1 MRLVTFLAFVFAMTA
16 SKPAQCQSVELF
28 FSQDSLNVPIG
39 AVAEIDIRVNR
50 FQNIYTMQFPI
61 TFNRSRLELI
71 EVLNYAPLCG
81 FGAMNHSQVASA
93 NQNGKLTFSW
103 FSTVPSCPVRGDLPD
118 GSVVATLR
126 FKVHS
131 DQVAAVR
138 VANVA
143 PGIEFTTTNFSLITA
158 RYDKANVFVNG
169 HNTSAGPV
177 GPSGVRNIVR
187 ATPLH
192 LAQGSAGCMDIVT
205 DTFPRM
211 VSMQYALHWDP
222 KVVQLEGIVPGA
234 LQQAGAMHRNVDN
247 DRGFMLSI
255 WSDSSL
261 VGLSLTPGTVLY
273 KACFKAVGAPGS
285 QSLVEVRDAQDKV
298 SFFISELADCF
309 GNFYEKNAFGNDTI
323 FIEKQAAIVSAAD
336 LGGARPTFNVW
347 PNPTTADNLHLTF
360 DLSEAESLRFY
371 LTDATGRQ
379 VFAQTGDFS
388 TGQHQLVLQGDASLR
403 PGVYWLS
410 MQSRKGVVSR
420 KVVVRT

>member
-1 MRLVTFLAFVFAMTA
+1 MRLVTFLAFVFAITA
-16 SKPAQCQSVELF
+16 SKPAKCQSVELF
-28 FSQDSLNVPIG
+28 FSQDSLTVPIG
-39 AVAEIDIRVNR
+39 SVAEIDIRVNG
-50 FQNIYTMQFPI
+50 FQNIFTMQFPI
-61 TFNRSRLELI
+61 TFDRSRLELF

-81 FGAMNHSQVASA
+81 FGALNHSQIARA

-103 FSTVPSCPVRGDLPD
+103 FSTMPTCPTRGDLPD

-143 PGIEFTTTNFSLITA
+143 PGIEFTTTNFALITA
-158 RYDKANVFVNG
+158 RYDKANLFING
-169 HNTSAGPV
+169 NKTQAGPL
-177 GPSGVRNIVR
+177 GPNGIRNIVR

-192 LAQGSAGCMDIVT
+192 LTQGGTGCMDVVT

-222 KVVQLEGIVPGA
+222 TVVQLEGIVPGA

-261 VGLSLTPGTVLY
+261 VGLSLLPGTVLY

-285 QSLVEVRDAQDKV
+285 QSLVEIRDAKDKV
-298 SFFISELADCF
+298 SYFVSELADCF
-309 GNFYEKNAFGNDTI
+309 GNFYEKNAFGNDTV
-323 FIEKQAAIVSAAD
+323 FVEKQAQIVAISD
-336 LGGARPTFNVW
+336 LNEARPSFSVW
-347 PNPTTADNLHLTF
+347 PNPTTTDNLHLRF
-360 DLSEAESLRFY
+360 DLPEAETLRFY

-379 VFAQTGDFS
+379 VFAQVSDYPA
-388 TGQHQLVLQGDASLR
+388 GQHQLMFPGDDALR
-403 PGVYWLS
+403 TGVYWLS
-410 MQSRKGVVSR
+410 MQSRTGIVSR
-420 KVVVRT
+420 KVVVR